1 MTTARV
7 AGQDFDLAADEIERA
22 VTGVDPEPIQEHF
35 AVVAGRRY
43 PPKQVLAIATGL
55 DRADFTTHQARSVLR
70 RIGFGVYRLNS
81 RADAARNE
89 DGGIGPKGGAEAA
102 ALRPFSGRWIA
113 QDGLDVLFDAD
124 SPELVVKW
132 LRRHGRKARVWR
144 VPASKV
150 DTGSSL
156 SVP

>member
-7 AGQDFDLAADEIERA
+7 AGQDFDLIADEIEKA
-22 VTGVDPEPIQEHF
+22 VAGVEPEPIHEHF

-70 RIGFGVYRLNS
+70 RTGFGVYRLS
-81 RADAARNE
+81 RRAPAASE
-89 DGGIGPKGGAEAA
+89 DPRVGPKGGAEAS

-113 QDGLDVLFDAD
+113 QDGFNVLFDAD

-132 LRRHGRKARVWR
+132 LGRHGRKARVWR
-144 VPASKV
+144 VPASTV
-150 DTGSSL
+150 EAGSSL

>member
-7 AGQDFDLAADEIERA
+7 AGQDFDLTADEIEKA
-22 VTGVDPEPIQEHF
+22 VAGVDPEPIQEHF
-35 AVVAGRRY
+35 AVVTGRRY
-43 PPKQVLAIATGL
+43 PPKQVLAITTGL

-70 RIGFGVYRLNS
+70 RIGFGVYRLSS
-81 RADAARNE
+81 RAAASSE
-89 DGGIGPKGGAEAA
+89 TAGIGPKGGAEAS

-144 VPASKV
+144 VPAS
-150 DTGSSL
+150 TLEAGSSL
-156 SVP
+156 SLP

>member
-7 AGQDFDLAADEIERA
+7 AGKDFDLTADEIEKA
-22 VTGVDPEPIQEHF
+22 VIGVEPEPIQEHF

-81 RADAARNE
+81 RAAATGHEDA
-89 DGGIGPKGGAEAA
+89 GVGPKGGAEAS

-144 VPASKV
+144 VPACAV
-150 DTGSSL
+150 EAGSSL